1 MAHFCKS
8 GNFAPHPHIA
18 NKRWYTPPFFYSER
32 ISDVEVFLHF
42 FASLIA
48 VILNVVSL
56 AMMARM
62 IISLIFGHEDSRIA
76 TFLVC
81 VTEPFIM
88 PVRFI
93 MAKLNVLQ
101 NSPID
106 WSFTF
111 AYLLIIFLRF
121 VLPAV

>member
-1 MAHFCKS
+1 ML
-8 GNFAPHPHIA
+8 
-18 NKRWYTPPFFYSER
+18 T
-32 ISDVEVFLHF
+32 FLHF
-42 FASLIA
+42 FASFIA
-48 VILNVVSL
+48 AILNLISL
-56 AMMARM
+56 AMLARM
-62 IISLIFGHEDSRIA
+62 IVSLIFGPEESRLS

-111 AYLLIIFLRF
+111 AYLVIMLLRF
-121 VLPAV
+121 ILPAI

>member
-1 MAHFCKS
+1 MQEIFYI
-8 GNFAPHPHIA
+8 FA
-18 NKRWYTPPFFYSER
+18 KT
-32 ISDVEVFLHF
+32 V
-42 FASLIA
+42 SL
-48 VILNVVSL
+48 VIDVVSISMFL
-56 AMMARM
+56 RM
-62 IISLIFGHEDSRIA
+62 ILSLFSFGEPTENRLYMLSCYI
-76 TFLVC
+76 
-81 VTEPFIM
+81 TEPFIM

>member
-1 MAHFCKS
+1 M
-8 GNFAPHPHIA
+8 
-18 NKRWYTPPFFYSER
+18 
-32 ISDVEVFLHF
+32 
-42 FASLIA
+42 
-48 VILNVVSL
+48 
-56 AMMARM
+56 
-62 IISLIFGHEDSRIA
+62 
-76 TFLVC
+76 FLVC

-93 MAKLNVLQ
+93 MAKFNILQ

-121 VLPAV
+121 ILPAV

>member
-1 MAHFCKS
+1 M
-8 GNFAPHPHIA
+8 
-18 NKRWYTPPFFYSER
+18 
-32 ISDVEVFLHF
+32 FLHF
-42 FASLIA
+42 FASFIA

-62 IISLIFGHEDSRIA
+62 IVSLIFGQEDSRIA
-76 TFLVC
+76 MFLVC
-81 VTEPFIM
+81 ITEPFIM
-88 PVRFI
+88 PVRFV

-111 AYLLIIFLRF
+111 AYLLIIFLRL

>member
-1 MAHFCKS
+1 M
-8 GNFAPHPHIA
+8 
-18 NKRWYTPPFFYSER
+18 
-32 ISDVEVFLHF
+32 EVFLHF

-62 IISLIFGHEDSRIA
+62 IISLIFGREDSRFA
-76 TFLVC
+76 MFLVC

-93 MAKLNVLQ
+93 MAKLNVLP